1 MAGGVAAVVLL
12 AALLRAPWSA
22 LVARQER
29 HHMLFATLFARPFW
43 GDRGERPSDREVA
56 VLFDDF
62 EDGSTR
68 VARSSLHI
76 PNSFTTNPQA
86 EVLVFG
92 VIPAQAITAVCVE
105 RRNESYALYSSS
117 WSPKP
122 CSPPDT

>member
-1 MAGGVAAVVLL
+1 MDCAFCKTNAAANCISSKPVE
-12 AALLRAPWSA
+12 ALKQVSA
-22 LVARQER
+22 L
-29 HHMLFATLFARPFW
+29 
-43 GDRGERPSDREVA
+43 A

-62 EDGSTR
+62 EDGSTS

-117 WSPKP
+117 WHGIPVRIKP
-122 CSPPDT
+122 DLFGPRSDYAFWKN